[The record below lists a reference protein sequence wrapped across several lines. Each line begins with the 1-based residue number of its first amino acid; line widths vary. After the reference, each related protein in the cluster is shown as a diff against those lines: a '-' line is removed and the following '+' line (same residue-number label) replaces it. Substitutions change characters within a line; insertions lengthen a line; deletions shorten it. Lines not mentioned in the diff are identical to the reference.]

1 VNNKRSF
8 SPEFKRRVVEE
19 YLSGVSTPAQVI
31 RKHNISWKLLY
42 SWKKRYALGKL
53 GNEPRYELAYEE
65 RIKEL
70 ERMVGRLTMDNEFLK
85 KSLSSSLEQARKKEN
100 SSPDTFPGTGAASK
114 GGAK

>member
-1 VNNKRSF
+1 MKERRSF

-19 YLSGVSTPAQVI
+19 YLSRVSTPAQII

-42 SWKKRYALGKL
+42 SWKTRYGLGKL
-53 GNEPRYELAYEE
+53 GNEPRYNLAFEE

-85 KSLSSSLEQARKKEN
+85 KSLSSSLEQTRRKEN
-100 SSPDTFPGTGAASK
+100 SSPDMPPGTGGASK